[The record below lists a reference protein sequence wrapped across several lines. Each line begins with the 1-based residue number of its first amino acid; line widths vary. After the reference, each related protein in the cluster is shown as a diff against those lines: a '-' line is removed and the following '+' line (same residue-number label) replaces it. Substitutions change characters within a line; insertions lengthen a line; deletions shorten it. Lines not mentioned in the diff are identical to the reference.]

1 MLPSI
6 FGRQACLYVYSDVD
20 RIDVEIVS
28 RIRNVCGGEGGGE
41 GGGSNKH
48 EMLNGENSESII

>member
-6 FGRQACLYVYSDVD
+6 FGRQACLHVYS
-20 RIDVEIVS
+20 DVEIVS
-28 RIRNVCGGEGGGE
+28 RIRNVCGGEGGGD

-48 EMLNGENSESII
+48 EMLSGENSESII

>member
-1 MLPSI
+1 MCTVMSTELM
-6 FGRQACLYVYSDVD
+6 
-20 RIDVEIVS
+20 S
-28 RIRNVCGGEGGGE
+28 RLSAELETCVGGEGGGE